1 MTRVTALTQF
11 VFVALGTMALMI
23 LMKTPQG
30 HYGFSQALRLFL
42 TQNGLWMFLIPIAY
56 ATACELVLYASPR
69 PVVEKSLQGA
79 GVFIGAVLLA
89 TYGWLILT
97 F

>member
-11 VFVALGTMALMI
+11 VFVALGTMALTI
-23 LMKTPQG
+23 LMKTPEG
-30 HYGFSQALRLFL
+30 HSGFAQDLRVFL
-42 TQNGLWMFLIPIAY
+42 TQHGLWIFLVPVGY
-56 ATACELVLYASPR
+56 AALSEFVLYAAR
-69 PVVEKSLQGA
+69 GPVAERTLQGVGVVIA
-79 GVFIGAVLLA
+79 GFLLA

>member
-11 VFVALGTMALMI
+11 VFVALGTMALTI
-23 LMKTPQG
+23 LLKTA
-30 HYGFSQALRLFL
+30 HTHTGFAQDLRLFL
-42 TQNGLWMFLIPIAY
+42 VNKGLWMFLVPVGY
-56 ATACELVLYASPR
+56 AVVAEVALHASSGKAMER
-69 PVVEKSLQGA
+69 ILQGL
-79 GVFIGAVLLA
+79 GVVIAAALLA